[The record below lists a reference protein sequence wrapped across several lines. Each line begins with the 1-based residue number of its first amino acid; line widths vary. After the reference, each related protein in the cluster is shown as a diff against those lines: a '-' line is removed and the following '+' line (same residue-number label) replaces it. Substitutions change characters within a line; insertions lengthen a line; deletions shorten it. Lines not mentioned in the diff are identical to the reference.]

1 MRPLGLRLSRV
12 LVFVDRGD
20 AADHV
25 DQGRDAREA
34 AERPAGRPPKGEI
47 AQEISKTATRAHIAC
62 QLAGRH
68 DSAFLNGLGV
78 AVNPTAVERA
88 GSDVT
93 WHPDPY
99 VPPGPEPSAAA
110 KAASPQ
116 SATARARADR
126 RAGEPALREWL
137 AVDYQAL
144 NVSLAI
150 VTIDAADRAR
160 QLSLY
165 AALRDIPGV
174 VQALR
179 LLPNK
184 QWPVIAVVAWDG
196 EADSRRIIGRL
207 DELDASWGWQ
217 PIETRTVR
225 PAEATWRHLARVA
238 ATDEDLRL

>member
-1 MRPLGLRLSRV
+1 MVS
-12 LVFVDRGD
+12 
-20 AADHV
+20 
-25 DQGRDAREA
+25 
-34 AERPAGRPPKGEI
+34 ERPAGRPPKGEI

-68 DSAFLNGLGV
+68 DSAFLTGLGV

-88 GSDVT
+88 GGDVT

-99 VPPGPEPSAAA
+99 VPPGPQPSVAATA
-110 KAASPQ
+110 PAGASPQ

-126 RAGEPALREWL
+126 RTGEPALREWL

-165 AALRDIPGV
+165 AALRNIPGV
-174 VQALR
+174 VQALQ
-179 LLPNK
+179 LLPATN
-184 QWPVIAVVAWDG
+184 WPVLAVVAWDG
-196 EADSRRIIGRL
+196 DADSRRIIGRL

-217 PIETRTVR
+217 QIESQTVR